1 MRRMYCMFLSNN
13 SQNWSFSMLH
23 HRFDKFHTKV
33 IPCGKFQSRNIN
45 MQLSVKDVAKLLNV
59 TDQTIYRWIKQD
71 SIPVYRINEQCRF
84 NRAEILEWATSKRI
98 PISIEALTEADSS
111 NAQLPTL
118 LDALKSG
125 GVYYRIEGTEKATV
139 LRNMVEVMRLP
150 EEVDREFLHQVLLAR
165 ETLGSTGVGDGI
177 AIPHVRNPIVL
188 HITKPTITLCFLE
201 HPINFEAIDGE
212 PVNVLFTLISP
223 TVRAH
228 LHLLSRLGYVL
239 KSPEFKAAI
248 KRQELRDVLLETL
261 AAAEATI
268 PVPSASPDSESK

>member
-1 MRRMYCMFLSNN
+1 MEL
-13 SQNWSFSMLH
+13 
-23 HRFDKFHTKV
+23 
-33 IPCGKFQSRNIN
+33 I

-59 TDQTIYRWIKQD
+59 TDQTIYRWIKQE

-111 NAQLPTL
+111 KTQLPTL

-125 GVYYRIEGTEKATV
+125 GVYYRIEGTDKATV

-150 EEVDREFLHQVLLAR
+150 EEVDREFLCQVLLAR

-239 KSPEFKAAI
+239 KNPEFKAAV

-268 PVPSASPDSESK
+268 PVPPATHESEGN